1 MKTPGGEGGRKGG
14 GGDSGGTA
22 ATPVEITTLSL
33 PPSSAEYTKT
43 YTFMD
48 ADSSPVSSWM
58 YCPSEHPAS
67 SHVSVS
73 GLQSV
78 STVLP
83 YRPVCPEVGDTS
95 VQWMRST
102 GVSYRCSMTKYLFP
116 LLLECV
122 VWSSMTAEVDE
133 SSVAASD
140 RCNRKVQLG
149 SHDV

>member
-1 MKTPGGEGGRKGG
+1 MKTPGGDGGKKGG

-22 ATPVEITTLSL
+22 ATPVEIVTLSL

-67 SHVSVS
+67 SHVGVS

-83 YRPVCPEVGDTS
+83 YRPVGP
-95 VQWMRST
+95 
-102 GVSYRCSMTKYLFP
+102 
-116 LLLECV
+116 
-122 VWSSMTAEVDE
+122 
-133 SSVAASD
+133 
-140 RCNRKVQLG
+140 
-149 SHDV
+149 